1 VPCNGRRE
9 GVVIPAFHGGGINR
23 KAIRITVDSKSYR
36 NCETYSVRRRE
47 RRTNMKGIKR
57 IALIVALMIFT
68 LPTYSLGASI
78 NSAIYASADEIRID
92 LGYVFPAYD
101 SYPEAGFG
109 IDYSDDYLITNL
121 SFALKD
127 DILLPGLILGLGLKG
142 FVGEVD
148 VGSKEFDLRAVSFQ
162 VLGEYDLR
170 SKSANLP
177 ITISASFST
186 APEAMCFS
194 DTNRY
199 SEFFAALYFYLVEN
213 GAIGIGYRNF
223 EARFDDPSGEKKAS
237 DDSLFVGL
245 RLRF

>member
-1 VPCNGRRE
+1 M
-9 GVVIPAFHGGGINR
+9 
-23 KAIRITVDSKSYR
+23 KS
-36 NCETYSVRRRE
+36 
-47 RRTNMKGIKR
+47 IKR
-57 IALIVALMIFT
+57 MVLIVALMIFT

-78 NSAIYASADEIRID
+78 SSAIYANADDIRID

-121 SFALKD
+121 NFALKD
-127 DILLPGLILGLGLKG
+127 DILFPGLILGLGLKG

-148 VGSKEFDLRAVSFQ
+148 VGAKEFDLGAVSFQ

-170 SKSANLP
+170 AKSTNLP
-177 ITISASFST
+177 ITISASFSI
-186 APEAMCFS
+186 APEALSFS

-199 SEFFAALYFYLVEN
+199 REFFAALYFYIVEN

-223 EARFDDPSGEKKAS
+223 EARFDDPSGEVKAS
-237 DDSLFVGL
+237 DDSLFVGF